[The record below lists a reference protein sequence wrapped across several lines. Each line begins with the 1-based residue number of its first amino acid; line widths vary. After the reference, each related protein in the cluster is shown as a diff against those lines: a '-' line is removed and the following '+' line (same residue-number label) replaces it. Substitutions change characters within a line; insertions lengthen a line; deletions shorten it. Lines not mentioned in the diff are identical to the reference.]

1 MKIINVNNLP
11 SFSKEIELI
20 ELKDQSQSFVN
31 FFESVQAGFPS
42 PADDYQVKK
51 LSLDERYL
59 SKNNSTFIVKVAGNS
74 MNPTLIE
81 KDFLIVRSDLNIEDG
96 QIGIF
101 SVNNSEFTV
110 KRLDTKR
117 SLLIADNKNHKN
129 ITISESDTIIS
140 LGRVVTLFREFI
152 NDG

>member
-59 SKNNSTFIVKVAGNS
+59 SKKNSTFIVKVVGNS

-81 KDFLIVRSDLNIEDG
+81 KDLLVVRSDLNIEDG

-101 SVNNSEFTV
+101 SVNSSEFTV
-110 KRLDTKR
+110 KRLDVKR
-117 SLLIADNKNHKN
+117 SILIADNKNHKN
-129 ITISESDTIIS
+129 ITINESDTIIS
-140 LGRVVTLFREFI
+140 LGRVVTLFREFV
-152 NDG
+152 